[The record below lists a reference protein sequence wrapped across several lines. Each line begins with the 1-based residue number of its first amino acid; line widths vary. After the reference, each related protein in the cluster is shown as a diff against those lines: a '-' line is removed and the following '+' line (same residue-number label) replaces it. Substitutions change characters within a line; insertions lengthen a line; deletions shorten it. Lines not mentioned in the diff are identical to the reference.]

1 VPSTVNT
8 PARNRHRFQSVPFGH
23 RGCGLP
29 FPDVDW
35 PLATTTL
42 PAAAV
47 TPHICMLQVAT
58 PAGSPDRSVE
68 EGPVNSCLAR
78 AERGCRSLVRGGA
91 PGRHTALSPFLSP
104 AVTSALF
111 SGRASF
117 SYRPTNYRSTALFL
131 SCSHLSLRLPCRGR
145 RQVVVDDR
153 VRGNAWNTV
162 GLFGGA
168 SAPPKTAPAL
178 TILVEWL
185 LWWS

>member
-78 AERGCRSLVRGGA
+78 AARGCRSLVRGGA

-104 AVTSALF
+104 AMTSALF
-111 SGRASF
+111 SGRACF
-117 SYRPTNYRSTALFL
+117 SYRPTNYRSAALFL
-131 SCSHLSLRLPCRGR
+131 SRRHLSLRPPCSSR
-145 RQVVVDDR
+145 RQSH
-153 VRGNAWNTV
+153 RGNARSTM
-162 GLFGGA
+162 GLFGRA
-168 SAPPKTAPAL
+168 SAPPKTAPPL
-178 TILVEWL
+178 TPLVKWL